1 VLVLACPI
9 VDDQG
14 AIGDLWLFKP
24 TDAEFDELE
33 IRLVQQVA
41 NQCAI
46 AIRQARL
53 YQTAQRQ
60 VQELRRLDTLKD
72 DFLSTVSHE
81 LRTPVANIRMASE
94 MLEVNLARGGAAGIS
109 ADKAARYLKILRH
122 ECEREAGLINN
133 LLDLQRLTAEAQP
146 LYLGVIELPIWL
158 PQIMQPFEERA
169 QAQQQSLQLELAPDL
184 PPVLSDAASL
194 ARILSELL
202 NNACKYTPKQQRIT
216 VRAEAIAGEITIQV
230 SNTGIEIPASE
241 LPRVFDKFYRVPSTD
256 PWQQS
261 GTGLGLALVQRLVD
275 HLGGAIAVVSEAGQ
289 TQFTL
294 TLPHRPYLA

>member
-1 VLVLACPI
+1 

-24 TDAEFDELE
+24 TEAEFDELE

-53 YQTAQRQ
+53 YQTAQSQ
-60 VQELRRLDTLKD
+60 VQELRRLDALKD

-81 LRTPVANIRMASE
+81 LRTPVANIRMAIE
-94 MLEVNLARGGAAGIS
+94 MLEINLIRGGTLGIS
-109 ADKAARYLKILRH
+109 PDKAARYLNILRN

-146 LYLGVIELPIWL
+146 LYLGVIDLPTWL
-158 PQIMQPFEERA
+158 PQIVQPFEERA
-169 QAQQQSLQLELAPDL
+169 QARQQSLQLEIAPDL
-184 PPVLSDAASL
+184 PPLLSDAGSL
-194 ARILSELL
+194 AQVLSELL
-202 NNACKYTPKQQRIT
+202 NNACKYTPDQERIT
-216 VRAEAIAGEITIQV
+216 VSAVAIAGGIAIQV
-230 SNTGIEIPASE
+230 TNTGIEIPANE
-241 LPRVFDKFYRVPSTD
+241 LPQVFDKFYRVPSAD
-256 PWQQS
+256 PWKQG
-261 GTGLGLALVQRLVD
+261 GTGLGLALVQKLIE
-275 HLGGAIAVVSEAGQ
+275 HLGGAIAVLSEAGQ

-294 TLPHRPYLA
+294 TLPHRRPLT